1 MTMTANHVRALVSN
15 RGDGNWGTGNTN
27 NQITANGSI
36 YFPHGSAKSDAPS
49 SSQDLTNNINFIGWG
64 CKSNWIVQAEL
75 ASGTSCTI
83 AVYAVRPTGV
93 EELVV
98 SAVTLN
104 SGATPPVESFTHGGI
119 DAEVIQG
126 PVSYFRFLMS
136 SASGSPVVNCFVIG
150 WNEGDII
157 T

>member
-15 RGDGNWGTGNTN
+15 RGDGNWGVGNTN

-64 CKSNWIVQAEL
+64 CKSNWIVQAQL

-98 SAVTLN
+98 SAVTMN
-104 SGATPPVESFTHGGI
+104 SSAPTFTHGGI

-126 PVSYFRFLMS
+126 PVSYFRFLMA
-136 SASGSPVVNCFVIG
+136 SASSSPVVNCFVIG